1 MQNIPISIVIP
12 SLGDKKV
19 IKVID
24 FLNKDKNYKI
34 SEIILSVPKNKKNH
48 LEHMIS
54 RYKNVKILSV
64 NRRSQVYQRI
74 QGFKAA
80 NENQILQLDDDIF
93 INIKSIK
100 ILIKRIIQLDSRRC
114 FAPIYKDFNGN
125 FLHKKKNSILYKI
138 HLIIMLLLF
147 GSIRK
152 INEMGS
158 FDNALVYYGEF
169 NSNILSKYF
178 EVDWLLG
185 GCVIH
190 KKKNLILKN
199 FFPFNG
205 KSFCEDLIHSIKLKN
220 KGIKLYVDRDAFVLC
235 KQEDSI
241 NNFKQFKSFIF
252 GLNLFINSQ
261 NYNYYNVVRKLY
273 FFIFYQFIKIFIK
286 KIKNI

>member
-147 GSIRK
+147 GSIKK

-169 NSNILSKYF
+169 NSNILLKYL
-178 EVDWLLG
+178 EVYW
-185 GCVIH
+185 
-190 KKKNLILKN
+190 
-199 FFPFNG
+199 
-205 KSFCEDLIHSIKLKN
+205 
-220 KGIKLYVDRDAFVLC
+220 VDA
-235 KQEDSI
+235 
-241 NNFKQFKSFIF
+241 
-252 GLNLFINSQ
+252 
-261 NYNYYNVVRKLY
+261 
-273 FFIFYQFIKIFIK
+273 
-286 KIKNI
+286 

>member
-48 LEHMIS
+48 LEHIIS

-147 GSIRK
+147 GSIKK

-169 NSNILSKYF
+169 NSNILLKYL

-185 GCVIH
+185 GCIIH
-190 KKKNLILKN
+190 KKKNLILNN

>member
-1 MQNIPISIVIP
+1 
-12 SLGDKKV
+12 
-19 IKVID
+19 
-24 FLNKDKNYKI
+24 
-34 SEIILSVPKNKKNH
+34 
-48 LEHMIS
+48 MIS

-64 NRRSQVYQRI
+64 NKRSQVYQRI

-80 NENQILQLDDDIF
+80 NQNQILQLDDDIF

>member
-1 MQNIPISIVIP
+1 
-12 SLGDKKV
+12 V

-147 GSIRK
+147 GSIKK

-169 NSNILSKYF
+169 NSNILLKYL

-185 GCVIH
+185 GCIIH
-190 KKKNLILKN
+190 KKKNLILNN

-261 NYNYYNVVRKLY
+261 NYNYYNLVRKLY

>member
-48 LEHMIS
+48 LEHMFS

-80 NENQILQLDDDIF
+80 NENQVLQLDDDIF

-147 GSIRK
+147 GSIKK

-169 NSNILSKYF
+169 NSNILSKYL

-185 GCVIH
+185 GCIIH
-190 KKKNLILKN
+190 KKKNLILNN

-252 GLNLFINSQ
+252 GLNLFINTQ